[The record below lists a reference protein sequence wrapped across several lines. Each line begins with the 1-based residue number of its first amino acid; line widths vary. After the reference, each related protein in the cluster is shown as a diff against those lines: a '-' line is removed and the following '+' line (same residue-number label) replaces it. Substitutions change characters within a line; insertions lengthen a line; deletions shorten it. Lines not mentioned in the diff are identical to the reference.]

1 MDLGLKGKRALVTA
15 GSKGLG
21 AAVAEALAAEGAALV
36 IGARNEAELRA
47 TADRIATKHRV
58 PVHALAVDL
67 SKPEAAEAF
76 AREAERLLGG
86 IDVLVN
92 NVGGP
97 APSSA
102 QATELAAWQK
112 GFEQVFLSVV
122 AVTRH
127 LAPAMKERCFGRIVT
142 ITSTSVVEPIE
153 HLVVSTAMRAAVTGY
168 LRTLATEL
176 APYGIT
182 VNTVMPGVLHTGR
195 IEDLRRAKAERESS
209 TLAIEMAK
217 TAKAIPAGRIGKPE
231 ELAAFV
237 AFLASEQAGYMTGL
251 NVAVDGGARRGF

>member
-1 MDLGLKGKRALVTA
+1 MDLGLKNKRALVTA

-21 AAVAEALAAEGAALV
+21 AAVAEALAAEGASLV
-36 IGARNEAELRA
+36 IGARHEAELRA
-47 TADRIATKHRV
+47 TADRIKAKHRV
-58 PVHALAVDL
+58 PVHALTVDL
-67 SKPEAAEAF
+67 ANPEAASSF

-86 IDVLVN
+86 VDVLIN

-102 QATELAAWQK
+102 QETELSAWQK

-127 LAPAMKERCFGRIVT
+127 LTPAMKERRFGRIVT

-153 HLVVSTAMRAAVTGY
+153 HLVVSTAMRSAVTGY

-176 APYGIT
+176 APHGIT

-195 IEDLRRAKAERESS
+195 IEDLRRAKAARESS
-209 TLAIEMAK
+209 TLEIEMAK